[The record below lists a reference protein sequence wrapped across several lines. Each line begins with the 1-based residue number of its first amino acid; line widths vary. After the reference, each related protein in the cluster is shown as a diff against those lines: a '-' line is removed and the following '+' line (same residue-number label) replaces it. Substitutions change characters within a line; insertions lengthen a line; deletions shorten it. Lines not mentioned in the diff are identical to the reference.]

1 MPGDQHDYIAG
12 YTAADDPY
20 CQPNGVLVNLLG
32 LTNTADLADIEAE
45 LSALEIDELLRHPVP
60 GQFSAAHLRHLHHQI
75 FRHVYPWAG
84 QFRQVDIAKGETHF
98 VAHQDIDARLEG
110 LFHSAAADH
119 FYQHRDLP
127 AFARAAAAFLI
138 ELNLI
143 HPFREGNGR
152 TQRVLLSQM
161 ARQAGHQIGWS
172 GISETNMRQAC
183 IAGLQGDPQPMTRLL
198 MVYLSA
204 MQG

>member
-12 YTAADDPY
+12 HTAADDPY
-20 CQPNGVLVNLLG
+20 CQ
-32 LTNTADLADIEAE
+32 
-45 LSALEIDELLRHPVP
+45 
-60 GQFSAAHLRHLHHQI
+60 RHLHHQI

-138 ELNLI
+138 ELN
-143 HPFREGNGR
+143 
-152 TQRVLLSQM
+152 
-161 ARQAGHQIGWS
+161 
-172 GISETNMRQAC
+172 
-183 IAGLQGDPQPMTRLL
+183 
-198 MVYLSA
+198 
-204 MQG
+204 